1 MSKLGYFLGGVATG
15 VVGIAALAFLDA
27 KYGILPGY
35 GRGGSGS
42 HSDDTEEK
50 ALEEESVNYAAD
62 ASSADSPESPA
73 EEVRQAEPFFS
84 WLASAASPESP
95 AEERNAE
102 YAAAASSSPAS
113 AEAPEAAPA

>member
-35 GRGGSGS
+35 GRGGCGS

-50 ALEEESVNYAAD
+50 VLEEESVNYATD
-62 ASSADSPESPA
+62 AS
-73 EEVRQAEPFFS
+73 
-84 WLASAASPESP
+84 SAASPEF
-95 AEERNAE
+95 ATEERNAE
-102 YAAAASSSPAS
+102 YAAAASSPAS
-113 AEAPEAAPA
+113 AEAPEEAPA